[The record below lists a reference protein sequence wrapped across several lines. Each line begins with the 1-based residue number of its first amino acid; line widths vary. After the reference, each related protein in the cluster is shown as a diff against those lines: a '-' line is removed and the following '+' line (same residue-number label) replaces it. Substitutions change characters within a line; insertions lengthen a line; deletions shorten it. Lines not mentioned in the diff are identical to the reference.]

1 LLVGTW
7 ISLPWKAGRL
17 ESDMSNLRKNRI
29 LTLCAVGAAA
39 IVAGTG
45 AAVALAV
52 RADDAATD
60 RAIAVLSS
68 TQGQKAHGEVVF
80 SRKDGGIEV
89 VARIE
94 GLTPG
99 THGFHVHEV
108 GDCSAPDASS
118 AKGHFN
124 PGGQPHGARDAS
136 QRHEGDLGNVEA
148 DASGKAEA
156 KLVDK
161 QLALDGP
168 QSIVGKAVI
177 VHEKADDFTT
187 QPTGNAGARVACG
200 VVKAA
205 PKER

>member
-1 LLVGTW
+1 
-7 ISLPWKAGRL
+7 
-17 ESDMSNLRKNRI
+17 MSNLRRNRI
-29 LTLCAVGAAA
+29 LTLCATGGAVLAS
-39 IVAGTG
+39 ITG

-52 RADDAATD
+52 RADSSPD
-60 RAIAVLSS
+60 RAVADLAP
-68 TQGQKAHGEVVF
+68 TQGQKVHGQVVF
-80 SRKDGGIEV
+80 ERKSGGVEV
-89 VARIE
+89 VAKVE

-124 PGGQPHGARDAS
+124 PASQPHGARDAA
-136 QRHEGDLGNVEA
+136 QRHEGDLGNIDA

-156 KLVDK
+156 KLTDSK
-161 QLALDGP
+161 LSLDGAG
-168 QSIVGKAVI
+168 SIIGKAVI

-187 QPTGNAGARVACG
+187 QPTGNAGGRVACG

-205 PKER
+205 PKP